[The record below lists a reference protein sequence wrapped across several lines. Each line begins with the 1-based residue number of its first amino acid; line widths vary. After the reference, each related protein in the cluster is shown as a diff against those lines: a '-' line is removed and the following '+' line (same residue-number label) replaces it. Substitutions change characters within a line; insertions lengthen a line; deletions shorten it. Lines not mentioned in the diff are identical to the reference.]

1 MGICYFYSMEVIEEW
16 KPVVGKEGRYEVSNL
31 GRVRSLDYYQVIY
44 DSVRCREY
52 KRLVKGRILIP
63 YYDKPTEN
71 YTRVTVKINRVP
83 KTVAR
88 LVAEA
93 FIPNPEGKPC
103 VDHKNTDSTDNRVEN
118 LRWVTHKENSN
129 NPITR
134 KHNSESHIGIESK
147 NRRVILQYT
156 KKGIFVK
163 RWESFA
169 QIQQET
175 GYLQGNICSCC
186 RGRIKS
192 AYGFI
197 WKYEED

>member
-1 MGICYFYSMEVIEEW
+1 MEHIEQW
-16 KPVVGKEGRYEVSNL
+16 KPVVGKEGRYEVSSF

-44 DSVRCREY
+44 DNVRCREY
-52 KRLVKGRILIP
+52 KRLVKGRMLIP
-63 YYDKPTEN
+63 HYDKTNKN
-71 YTRVTVKINRVP
+71 YTRVYVKINRVP
-83 KTVAR
+83 KIVAR

-93 FIPNPEGKPC
+93 FIPNPENKPC

-129 NPITR
+129 NPLTR
-134 KHNSESHIGIESK
+134 KHNSESHIGIENK
-147 NRRVILQYT
+147 NRRVVLQYT
-156 KKGIFVK
+156 KEGIFVK